1 MLEVLKEKRALKD
14 HKIERVVFNAITK
27 QAVTEAMKHPRQIDG
42 ALVDAYMARRAL
54 DYLVGFTLSPV
65 LWRKLPGARSA
76 GRVQSVALR
85 LVCDRELEIEKFVPR
100 EYWSLVATLTTPRG
114 DAFEAR
120 LIGADGKKIQRLD
133 IGTGAEAEDL
143 KKAIESANFS
153 VSTVEAKPA
162 RRNPNAPFTT
172 STLQQE
178 ASRKMGFAPA
188 HTMRIAQRLYE
199 GIDIGGETTGLIT
212 YMRTDGVQI
221 DPSAITQARKVIGE
235 DYGNAYVPEAP
246 RQYQTKAKNAQEA
259 HEAIRPTDLS
269 RRPAEMRRRLDTD
282 QARLYELIWTRTIAS
297 QMESAELE
305 RTTVDIAAKAGSRV
319 LELRATGQVMKF
331 DGFLA
336 LYQEG
341 KDDDGDDEDSRR
353 LPAMSE
359 GEALKRQDLAVTQHF
374 TEPPPRFS
382 EASLVKRMEELGI
395 GRPSTYASILQV
407 LKDRGYVKL
416 EKKRLHGEDK
426 GRVVVAFLENFFAK
440 YVEFDFTA
448 ALEEQL
454 DRISNNE
461 ISWQEVLKDFWV
473 GFIGAVN
480 EIKDLRVTQ
489 VLDTLD
495 DMLGPHIYPARADG
509 GDVRQCPTCGTGK
522 LNLKAGKF
530 GAFVGCTNYPE
541 CRYTRP
547 LAADSEA
554 SADRL
559 LGKDPETDRDVVV
572 KAGRFGPYIQLGEP
586 KDYAEGE
593 KPKRA
598 GIPKNTSPSDI
609 ELDMALKLL
618 SLPRE
623 IGRHPETGE
632 PITAGLG
639 RFGPFVKHEKTYAS
653 LEAGDEVFDI
663 GLNRAVTLIAEKILK
678 GPSGR
683 RFGADPGK
691 AAGRSP
697 DARRGR
703 GQERP
708 LRRLCH
714 LGRRQRHDPE
724 RQDPGHD
731 HAGRGHRADRRARRQ
746 GRRQAEARCRR
757 RPRRK
762 RLRPN
767 AKADATAAKPAKKR
781 REESRGQ
788 RRQSVAKARA
798 PVTASA
804 KTSAGQTRAC
814 GQGAG
819 EKERRQGPRVSG
831 EAARQGF
838 SGPGR
843 HRRLRPRA
851 SRRDRHPRDRAGI
864 RPQERRPRRAEAHS
878 ARARRRGRDRKA
890 RQEDP
895 RARFVARDRDGRHQR
910 PRRRRRV
917 DGDADRMGRG
927 RKRRAAKDPH
937 PCAPPRAAGHLS
949 RRRRPRAA
957 ADRKARRRRRRG
969 LSRPRHQ
976 GGRSRQNPR
985 ARHLPRPR
993 PTAAGG

>member
-1 MLEVLKEKRALKD
+1 MNIVIVESPAKAKTINKYLGSSYEVLASFGHVRDLPAKNGSVDPDANFQMIWEVDPKAAGRLNDIAKALKGADKLILATDPDREGEAISWHVLEVLKEKRAIKD
-14 HKIERVVFNAITK
+14 HAIERVVFNAITK
-27 QAVTEAMKHPRQIDG
+27 QAVSEAMKNPRQIDG

-85 LVCDRELEIEKFVPR
+85 LVCDRELEIEKFVAR
-100 EYWSLVATLTTPRG
+100 EYWSLVATLATARG
-114 DAFEAR
+114 DTFEAR
-120 LIGADGKKIQRLD
+120 LVGADGKKIQRLD
-133 IGTGAEAEDL
+133 IGTGAEAEDF
-143 KKAIESANFS
+143 KKALETATFTVTS
-153 VSTVEAKPA
+153 VEAKPA
-162 RRNPNAPFTT
+162 RRNPQAPFTT

-178 ASRKMGFAPA
+178 ASRKLGFAPA

-221 DPSAITQARKVIGE
+221 DGSAITQARKVIGE
-235 DYGNAYVPEAP
+235 DYGNAYVPDAP
-246 RQYQTKAKNAQEA
+246 RQYQAKAKNAQEA

-269 RRPAEMRRRLDTD
+269 RRPAEMRRRLDPE
-282 QARLYELIWTRTIAS
+282 QAKLYELIWTRTIAS

-305 RTTVDIAAKAGSRV
+305 RTTVDITAKAGARA
-319 LELRATGQVMKF
+319 LELRATGQVIKF

-341 KDDDGDDEDSRR
+341 RDDDGDDEDSRR

-359 GEALKRQDLAVTQHF
+359 GEGLKKHELAVTQHF

-407 LKDRGYVKL
+407 LKDRGYVRL

-426 GRVVVAFLENFFAK
+426 GRVVVAFLENFFAR
-440 YVEFDFTA
+440 YVEYDFTA

-461 ISWQEVLKDFWV
+461 ISWQQVLHDFWR

-480 EIKDLRVTQ
+480 DIKDLRVAE
-489 VLDTLD
+489 VLDALD
-495 DMLGPHIYPARADG
+495 DMLGPHIYAPRADG
-509 GDVRQCPTCGTGK
+509 GDPRQCPTCGTGK

-554 SADRL
+554 SADRV
-559 LGKDPETDRDVVV
+559 LGQDPETGRDVIV
-572 KAGRFGPYIQLGEP
+572 KAGRFGPYIQLGEQ

-598 GIPKNTSPSDI
+598 GIPKNISPSDI
-609 ELDMALKLL
+609 ELGLALKLL

-623 IGRHPETGE
+623 IGLHPESGQ

-663 GLNRAVTLIAEKILK
+663 GLNRAVTLIAEKVAK

-691 AAGRSP
+691 PLGDHPTLGAVAMKNGRYGAYVTAGGVNATIPGDKDKDTITLPEAIALIDERAAKGGGSKRGGR
-697 DARRGR
+697 
-703 GQERP
+703 
-708 LRRLCH
+708 
-714 LGRRQRHDPE
+714 
-724 RQDPGHD
+724 
-731 HAGRGHRADRRARRQ
+731 
-746 GRRQAEARCRR
+746 
-757 RPRRK
+757 K
-762 RLRPN
+762 
-767 AKADATAAKPAKKR
+767 AAKPAKAAKP
-781 REESRGQ
+781 EKTAKSKVKKPEADAATAKPAKK
-788 RRQSVAKARA
+788 VAAKKSAAKPKSDATSKARA
-798 PVTASA
+798 PVTAKTSVS
-804 KTSAGQTRAC
+804 KTSAS
-814 GQGAG
+814 
-819 EKERRQGPRVSG
+819 K
-831 EAARQGF
+831 
-838 SGPGR
+838 
-843 HRRLRPRA
+843 
-851 SRRDRHPRDRAGI
+851 
-864 RPQERRPRRAEAHS
+864 
-878 ARARRRGRDRKA
+878 
-890 RQEDP
+890 
-895 RARFVARDRDGRHQR
+895 
-910 PRRRRRV
+910 
-917 DGDADRMGRG
+917 
-927 RKRRAAKDPH
+927 AAKP
-937 PCAPPRAAGHLS
+937 AAKKSAG
-949 RRRRPRAA
+949 
-957 ADRKARRRRRRG
+957 KASG
-969 LSRPRHQ
+969 
-976 GGRSRQNPR
+976 
-985 ARHLPRPR
+985 
-993 PTAAGG
+993 

>member
-1 MLEVLKEKRALKD
+1 MNIVIVESPAKAKTINKYLGASYEVLASFGHVRDLPAKNGSVDPEANFQMIWEVDPKAAGRLNDIAKALKGADRLILATDPDREGEAISWHVLEVMKEKRALKD
-14 HKIERVVFNAITK
+14 QKIERVVFNAITK
-27 QAVTEAMKHPRQIDG
+27 QAVTDAMKAPRQIDG

-114 DAFEAR
+114 ESFEAR
-120 LIGADGKKIQRLD
+120 LVGADGKKIQRLD
-133 IGTGAEAEDL
+133 IGSGAEAEDL
-143 KKAIESANFS
+143 KKAIEAANFT
-153 VSTVEAKPA
+153 VSAVEAKPA
-162 RRNPNAPFTT
+162 RRNPQAPFTT

-178 ASRKMGFAPA
+178 ASRKLGFAPA

-221 DPSAITQARKVIGE
+221 DPSAITQARKVIGD

-269 RRPAEMRRRLDTD
+269 RRPAEMRHRLDPD
-282 QARLYELIWTRTIAS
+282 QAKLYELIWIRTIAS

-305 RTTVDIAAKAGSRV
+305 RTTVDIAAKAGSRM
-319 LELRATGQVMKF
+319 LELRATGQVIKF

-341 KDDDGDDEDSRR
+341 RDDEEDEDSRR
-353 LPAMSE
+353 LPAMSQ
-359 GEALKRQDLAVTQHF
+359 GEPLKRQNLAVTQHF

-426 GRVVVAFLENFFAK
+426 GRVVVAFLENFFAR
-440 YVEFDFTA
+440 YVEYDFTA

-461 ISWQEVLKDFWV
+461 ISWQQVLQDFWK

-480 EIKDLRVTQ
+480 DIKDLRVAE
-489 VLDTLD
+489 VLDALD
-495 DMLGPHIYPARADG
+495 DMLGPHIYPPRADG
-509 GDVRQCPTCGTGK
+509 GDIRQCPTCGTGR

-530 GAFVGCTNYPE
+530 GAFVGCSNYPE

-554 SADRL
+554 SADRV
-559 LGKDPETDRDVVV
+559 LGKDPETGLDVTV
-572 KAGRFGPYIQLGEP
+572 KAGRFGPYIQLGEQ
-586 KDYAEGE
+586 KDYAEGD

-598 GIPKNTSPSDI
+598 GIPKNMSPGDM
-609 ELDMALKLL
+609 ELDLALKLL

-623 IGRHPETGE
+623 IGKHPETGE
-632 PITAGLG
+632 PITAGIG
-639 RFGPFVKHEKTYAS
+639 RFGPFVRHEKTYAS

-663 GLNRAVTLIAEKILK
+663 GLNRAVTLIAEKVAK

-691 AAGRSP
+691 PLGEHPSLGGVAVKNGRYGAYVTAGGVNATIPS
-697 DARRGR
+697 DKT
-703 GQERP
+703 
-708 LRRLCH
+708 
-714 LGRRQRHDPE
+714 PE
-724 RQDPGHD
+724 TITL
-731 HAGRGHRADRRARRQ
+731 
-746 GRRQAEARCRR
+746 AEAIALIDERAAKGGGKAK
-757 RPRRK
+757 RPAK
-762 RLRPN
+762 KAAPKKAAKSAENKSAEKPADPDRPKP
-767 AKADATAAKPAKKR
+767 AKKAVAKKAAAKPKSDSVSKARAPVASAAKTSAAKPAKSSKTPAKK
-781 REESRGQ
+781 SAG
-788 RRQSVAKARA
+788 KAR
-798 PVTASA
+798 
-804 KTSAGQTRAC
+804 G
-814 GQGAG
+814 
-819 EKERRQGPRVSG
+819 
-831 EAARQGF
+831 
-838 SGPGR
+838 
-843 HRRLRPRA
+843 
-851 SRRDRHPRDRAGI
+851 
-864 RPQERRPRRAEAHS
+864 
-878 ARARRRGRDRKA
+878 
-890 RQEDP
+890 
-895 RARFVARDRDGRHQR
+895 
-910 PRRRRRV
+910 
-917 DGDADRMGRG
+917 
-927 RKRRAAKDPH
+927 
-937 PCAPPRAAGHLS
+937 
-949 RRRRPRAA
+949 
-957 ADRKARRRRRRG
+957 
-969 LSRPRHQ
+969 
-976 GGRSRQNPR
+976 
-985 ARHLPRPR
+985 
-993 PTAAGG
+993 